1 MAPDDATTAR
11 GEQEHGMRRAA
22 ILGLITVAAM
32 TSVVGCGASAKTQ
45 APAASAPVT
54 KDPASLPVAH
64 QDETVGLEPA
74 DAIKNGSWI
83 GASAESELLMS
94 GTTEAFL
101 GVWVDV
107 PNVKI
112 SNKPPVDLAL
122 VVDVS
127 GSMAGAKIQNARAA
141 AKQLIE
147 AMQDGDIVSID
158 TFSDRAQTFVSPTV
172 ITPATRETM
181 LEAVTHLRPQG
192 STNMFDG
199 ISLGEAHVAQAP
211 STHTV
216 RRVVVISDGIANVGP
231 STPDALGALAERGL
245 RNRAQVTSLGVGND
259 YDEHTLNA
267 LAIKSSGR
275 LFHVSEP
282 GEMTAFLKKEVEL
295 LTSTVAS
302 DAFVEVMPAPGVR
315 LVSTDG
321 VRTDWQSSGALRIP
335 LGALYS
341 GQHREA
347 LVKVRVDPARFEG
360 NAQKPLASVRLV
372 FHDPN
377 DGDLERIQETVAR
390 VSTTSDGAAV
400 ASRANARTQA
410 IVAVQDAAKLK
421 MAAAQAMNQ
430 GQFVDADKELAA
442 AEQKVVAQAAVTKDQ
457 SQKKRLDQAAASI
470 QATRRAAGAAAAAPK
485 AVQRDE
491 ALKANKSGM
500 SDMGY

>member
-1 MAPDDATTAR
+1 
-11 GEQEHGMRRAA
+11 MRRAA
-22 ILGLITVAAM
+22 ILGLMTAVAM
-32 TSVVGCGASAKTQ
+32 TSVVGCGASKA
-45 APAASAPVT
+45 AGPAAAAPIA
-54 KDPASLPVAH
+54 KDPGASQPVATA
-64 QDETVGLEPA
+64 DDGPKPIEPA
-74 DAIKNGSWI
+74 DAVKNGNWI
-83 GASAESELLMS
+83 GASAESEMILS
-94 GTTEAFL
+94 GTTETFV

-112 SNKPPVDLAL
+112 TTKPPVDLAL
-122 VVDVS
+122 VVDTS
-127 GSMAGAKIQNARAA
+127 GSMAGAKIVNARAA

-158 TFSDRAQTFVSPTV
+158 TFSDRAETFVAPTV
-172 ITPATRETM
+172 LTPDSRER
-181 LEAVTHLRPQG
+181 LLAAVARLRPQG
-192 STNMFDG
+192 STNLFDG
-199 ISLGEAHVAQAP
+199 LSLAEAHVAQAP
-211 STHTV
+211 GTHTV

-231 STPDALGALAERGL
+231 STPDALGAVAERGL
-245 RNRAQVTSLGVGND
+245 RFRAQVTSLGVGND

-267 LAIKSSGR
+267 LAVKSSGR
-275 LFHVSEP
+275 LFHVSDP
-282 GEMTAFLKKEVEL
+282 VEMTAFLKKEVEL

-315 LVSTDG
+315 LVGTDG
-321 VRTDWQSSGALRIP
+321 IRTDWQSSGALRIP

-347 LVKVRVDPARFEG
+347 LVKVRVDPSRFEG
-360 NAQKPLASVRLV
+360 ASQKPLASVRLV

-390 VSTTSDGAAV
+390 VSATSDGTQV
-400 ASRANARTQA
+400 ATHASARTQA

-421 MAAAQAMNQ
+421 MQAAQAMNQ

-442 AEQKVVAQAAVTKDQ
+442 AEQKVVAQAAITKDDT
-457 SQKKRLDQAAASI
+457 QKKRLDATAASI

-491 ALKANKSGM
+491 ALKTNKSGM

>member
-1 MAPDDATTAR
+1 
-11 GEQEHGMRRAA
+11 MRRAV
-22 ILGLITVAAM
+22 ILGVLAVAAM
-32 TSVVGCGASAKTQ
+32 TSVVGCGASKAA
-45 APAASAPVT
+45 APAAAAPIA
-54 KDPASLPVAH
+54 KDPGGALPVAT
-64 QDETVGLEPA
+64 DDGPKAIEPA
-74 DAIKNGSWI
+74 DAIKNGNWI
-83 GASAESELLMS
+83 GASAESEMILN
-94 GTTEAFL
+94 GTTDTFV

-112 SNKPPVDLAL
+112 TNKPPVDLAL
-122 VVDVS
+122 VVDTS
-127 GSMAGAKIQNARAA
+127 GSMAGAKIVNARAA

-147 AMQDGDIVSID
+147 SMQDGDIVSID
-158 TFSDRAQTFVSPTV
+158 TFSDRAETFVAPTV
-172 ITPATRETM
+172 LTPDSRER
-181 LEAVTHLRPQG
+181 LLAAVARLRPQG
-192 STNMFDG
+192 STNLFDG
-199 ISLGEAHVAQAP
+199 LSLGEAHVAQAP
-211 STHTV
+211 GTHTV

-231 STPDALGALAERGL
+231 STPDALGAVAERGL
-245 RNRAQVTSLGVGND
+245 RFRAQVTSLGVGND

-267 LAIKSSGR
+267 LAVKSSGR
-275 LFHVSEP
+275 LFHVSDP
-282 GEMTAFLKKEVEL
+282 LEMSAFLKKEVEL

-315 LVSTDG
+315 LVGSDG

-360 NAQKPLASVRLV
+360 AASKPLASVRLV

-390 VSTTSDGAAV
+390 VSATSDGTAV
-400 ASRANARTQA
+400 ASHANSRTQA

-421 MAAAQAMNQ
+421 MQAAQAMNQ

-442 AEQKVVAQAAVTKDQ
+442 AEQKVVAQAAITKD
-457 SQKKRLDQAAASI
+457 STQKKRLDATAASI

-500 SDMGY
+500 ADMGY

>member
-1 MAPDDATTAR
+1 
-11 GEQEHGMRRAA
+11 MRRAA
-22 ILGLITVAAM
+22 ILGILAVTATLM
-32 TSVVGCGASAKTQ
+32 TGCGASGKAATPAVA
-45 APAASAPVT
+45 APVVKDPASAPVAAAEEP
-54 KDPASLPVAH
+54 K
-64 QDETVGLEPA
+64 GIEPA
-74 DAIKNGSWI
+74 DAIKAGNWI
-83 GASAESELLMS
+83 GASAESEMILS
-94 GTTEAFL
+94 GTTDAFL

-107 PNVKI
+107 PMVKI
-112 SNKPPVDLAL
+112 ANKPPVDLAL
-122 VVDVS
+122 VVDTS
-127 GSMAGAKIQNARAA
+127 GSMAGAKITNARAA

-158 TFSDRAQTFVSPTV
+158 TFSDRAETFVAPTV
-172 ITPATRETM
+172 ITPDSRER
-181 LEAVTHLRPQG
+181 LLAAVARLRPQG
-192 STNMFDG
+192 STNLFDG
-199 ISLGEAHVAQAP
+199 LSLGEAHVAQAP
-211 STHTV
+211 GTHTV

-231 STPDALGALAERGL
+231 STPEALGMVAERGL
-245 RNRAQVTSLGVGND
+245 RFRAQVTSLGVGND

-267 LAIKSSGR
+267 LAIRSSGR
-275 LFHVSEP
+275 LFHVSDP
-282 GEMTAFLKKEVEL
+282 VEMTAFLRKEVEL

-315 LVSTDG
+315 LVGTDG
-321 VRTDWQSSGALRIP
+321 IRTDWQPSGALRIP

-360 NAQKPLASVRLV
+360 AAQKPLASVRLV

-390 VSTTSDGAAV
+390 VSATSDGSAI
-400 ASRANARTQA
+400 ASHASARTQA
-410 IVAVQDAAKLK
+410 IVAVQEAGKLK
-421 MAAAQAMNQ
+421 MQAAQAMNQ

-442 AEQKVVAQAAVTKDQ
+442 AERKIVAQAAVTKDDT
-457 SQKKRLDQAAASI
+457 QKKRLDASAASI

-500 SDMGY
+500 ADMGY

>member
-1 MAPDDATTAR
+1 
-11 GEQEHGMRRAA
+11 MRRVA
-22 ILGLITVAAM
+22 ILGVLSALAM
-32 TSVVGCGASAKTQ
+32 TSAVGCAGSKGASPT
-45 APAASAPVT
+45 PATALSSA
-54 KDPASLPVAH
+54 KDPASQPVAA
-64 QDETVGLEPA
+64 QDEPKGIEPA
-74 DAIKNGSWI
+74 DAVKNGNWI
-83 GASAESELLMS
+83 GASAESEMILN
-94 GTTEAFL
+94 GTTDTFV

-107 PNVKI
+107 PSVKI
-112 SNKPPVDLAL
+112 TNKPPVDLAL
-122 VVDVS
+122 VVDTS
-127 GSMAGAKIQNARAA
+127 GSMAGAKIVNARAA

-158 TFSDRAQTFVSPTV
+158 TFSDRADTFVSPTV
-172 ITPATRETM
+172 ITPDSREK
-181 LEAVTHLRPQG
+181 LLAAVARLRPQG
-192 STNMFDG
+192 STNLFDG
-199 ISLGEAHVAQAP
+199 LSLGEAHVAQAP
-211 STHTV
+211 GTHTV

-231 STPDALGALAERGL
+231 STPEALGAVAERGL
-245 RNRAQVTSLGVGND
+245 KFRAQVTSLGVGND

-275 LFHVSEP
+275 LFHVSDP
-282 GEMTAFLKKEVEL
+282 VEMTAFLKKEVEL

-315 LVSTDG
+315 LVGTDG
-321 VRTDWQSSGALRIP
+321 IRTDWQSSGALRIP

-347 LVKVRVDPARFEG
+347 LVKVRVDPSRFEG
-360 NAQKPLASVRLV
+360 AAQKPLASVRLV

-390 VSTTSDGAAV
+390 VSATNDGAAV
-400 ASRANARTQA
+400 ASHASSRTQA

-421 MAAAQAMNQ
+421 MQAAQAMNQ

-442 AEQKVVAQAAVTKDQ
+442 AEKKIVAQAAVTKDD
-457 SQKKRLDQAAASI
+457 SQRKRLDASAASI

-500 SDMGY
+500 SDLGY